1 MGAGHSSGLAFDICS
16 PFPQRRFFSASRVS
30 FGPRIAGF
38 DSEIRRR
45 FVMRLHIRNML
56 PFLLVALALCGGM
69 AAQVGGPEARTP
81 DLQVTSWTGRL
92 VDADCMA
99 AKPSEPWD
107 AFARPPNFGLVT
119 STGAPSKLDSQDK
132 QL

>member
-1 MGAGHSSGLAFDICS
+1 
-16 PFPQRRFFSASRVS
+16 
-30 FGPRIAGF
+30 
-38 DSEIRRR
+38 
-45 FVMRLHIRNML
+45 MRLHIRNML

-99 AKPSEPWD
+99 AKPSEPCD
-107 AFARPPNFGLVT
+107 AFAGTASFGLVT
-119 STGAPSKLDSQDK
+119 STGASYKLDSKGNQLAKDIMKDYKK
-132 QL
+132 QGAVQVNVTGKVDGDTLVVETLNIPE